1 MSFGKRGTGEGHPA
15 RNLLPAQPV
24 LDDAAPVAAR
34 TKVANPG
41 AIDKSF
47 IALALG
53 VVVVSGG
60 AAFAVPSVMD
70 MFGGIPVRPIAIVV
84 AGLDRDQAKTALA
97 REAFPDNEGHAF
109 MTSLQSKFPKDHDTL
124 LGALADRALKGGTRD
139 ALVVELNEWSA
150 EFAPKNFA
158 AISRTGNEGFDE
170 GMRIVQ
176 DGLNLLEKTAGGCTA
191 NTLMTAFYDPS
202 TLTSLTA
209 YGSEGYKVNVRATH
223 SLVDLADKGRNKSPV
238 DTDLTP
244 DDMSALQTTFFSF
257 MMDPQ
262 VMGLLA
268 RAGQGGGPVGFGADA
283 VDPNDI
289 DLCQLGRTVIV
300 KLKKLPHP
308 TKARLM
314 GMLANVPDLSQ
325 FVDVGGMGGS
335 PFSSFGSM
343 SGGSMS
349 GGPMFGPPQGLPPEM
364 MQRLNEAR

>member
-15 RNLLPAQPV
+15 RNLLPPS
-24 LDDAAPVAAR
+24 AAVDETGAPIGR
-34 TKVANPG
+34 MKVANVG
-41 AIDKSF
+41 GIDKSF

-70 MFGGIPVRPIAIVV
+70 MLSSIPVRPIEVVV
-84 AGLDRDQAKTALA
+84 AGLDREQAKTALA

-109 MTSLQSKFPKDHDTL
+109 MMSLQSKFPKDHDTL
-124 LGALADRALKGGTRD
+124 LGALADRALKGGDRD
-139 ALVVELNEWSA
+139 ALVIELNEWSA

-176 DGLNLLEKTAGGCTA
+176 DGLNLLEKTAGCTA
-191 NTLMTAFYDPS
+191 NTLMTALYDPS

-223 SLVDLADKGRNKSPV
+223 SLVDLADKGRTKSPV
-238 DTDLTP
+238 DADLTP
-244 DDMSALQTTFFSF
+244 DDMAALQTTFFSF

-262 VMGLLA
+262 VMGLVA
-268 RAGQGGGPVGFGADA
+268 SVGQGGGPVGFGADA

-289 DLCQLGRTVIV
+289 NLCQLGRTIIV

-308 TKARLM
+308 TKARLI

-325 FVDVGGMGGS
+325 FIDVGGIGASPFKSYGSMPGGS
-335 PFSSFGSM
+335 
-343 SGGSMS
+343 
-349 GGPMFGPPQGLPPEM
+349 MFGPPQGLPPQV
-364 MQRLNEAR
+364 MQRLNEAH